1 LTGGPTETLHP
12 SGTVSTIKPGI
23 RTLASLAVALELVE
37 LPLFALAFGAPL
49 AGLLAVRTILA
60 VVLAVFAAR
69 GQPLARA
76 VLGALR
82 LLAATVALGMAPLVE
97 GNTLLVAAL
106 AAAGLGD
113 AAVGLTLLMRR
124 TS

>member
-1 LTGGPTETLHP
+1 LTGGSIETRRP

-49 AGLLAVRTILA
+49 AGLLAVRTLLA
-60 VVLAVFAAR
+60 AVLAVFTAR

-124 TS
+124 P

>member
-1 LTGGPTETLHP
+1 
-12 SGTVSTIKPGI
+12 
-23 RTLASLAVALELVE
+23 
-37 LPLFALAFGAPL
+37 
-49 AGLLAVRTILA
+49 
-60 VVLAVFAAR
+60 
-69 GQPLARA
+69 

-113 AAVGLTLLMRR
+113 VAVGLTLLMRR
-124 TS
+124 P